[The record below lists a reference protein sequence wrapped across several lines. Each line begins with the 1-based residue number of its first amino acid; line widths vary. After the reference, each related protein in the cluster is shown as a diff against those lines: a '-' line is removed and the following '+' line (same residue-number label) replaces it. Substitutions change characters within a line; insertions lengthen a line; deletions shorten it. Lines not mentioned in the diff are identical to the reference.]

1 MTTDVLEKPAK
12 VAINGV
18 DVPTLLATIGAVGN
32 QRELAKF
39 TFRAN
44 GEWLRG
50 THSRTRMNGF
60 SGAGGDHERDAD
72 FVVENDHPAVLV
84 GGDNGAT
91 PVEFL
96 LAALSACIT
105 AGIGNIASARQ
116 IKLKSVETTVEGD
129 ADLAGLLGLDENVR
143 NGFGGIRATFR
154 IKGDAPA
161 DKLRQIVEQSV
172 RRSAVYDVLTNGTP
186 VAIGIE
192 TD

>member
-32 QRELAKF
+32 QPELAKF

-44 GEWLRG
+44 GEWLKG
-50 THSRTRMNGF
+50 THSRARMNGF
-60 SGAGGDHERDAD
+60 SGAGGDHERAQD
-72 FVVENDHPAVLV
+72 FVAEADHPTVLV
-84 GGDNGAT
+84 GGDNAPT
-91 PVEFL
+91 PVEYL
-96 LAALSACIT
+96 LAALSACVT

-116 IKLKSVETTVEGD
+116 IKLESVETTVEGD
-129 ADLAGLLGLDENVR
+129 ADLLGLLGLDETVR
-143 NGFGGIRATFR
+143 NGFSGIRATFK
-154 IKGDAPA
+154 IKGDAPEE
-161 DKLRQIVEQSV
+161 KLRQIVEQSV

>member
-1 MTTDVLEKPAK
+1 MTTEIIEKPAK

-18 DVPTLLATIGAVGN
+18 DVPTLMATLGAVDS
-32 QRELAKF
+32 QRELARF
-39 TFRAN
+39 TFRAD
-44 GEWLRG
+44 GEWLKG
-50 THSRTRMNGF
+50 THSRTRMNGY
-60 SGAGGDHERDAD
+60 SGAGGDHRRAAD

-116 IKLKSVETTVEGD
+116 IKLESVETTVEGD
-129 ADLAGLLGLDENVR
+129 ADLLGILGLDTGVR
-143 NGFGGIRATFR
+143 NGFSGIRATFR
-154 IKGDAPA
+154 IRGDAPQE
-161 DKLRQIVEQSV
+161 KLRQIVEQSV
-172 RRSAVYDVLTNGTP
+172 KRSAVYDVLTNGTP
-186 VAIGIE
+186 VVIGIE

>member
-1 MTTDVLEKPAK
+1 MTTDVIEKSAK

-18 DVPTLLATIGAVGN
+18 DVPTLMATLGAVDS

-44 GEWLRG
+44 GEWLNG
-50 THSRTRMNGF
+50 THSRTRMNGY
-60 SGAGGDHERDAD
+60 SGAGGDHQRVTD

-84 GGDNGAT
+84 GGDNAAT

-116 IKLKSVETTVEGD
+116 IKLTSVETTVEGD
-129 ADLAGLLGLDENVR
+129 ADLLGILGLDNGVR
-143 NGFGGIRATFR
+143 NGFSGIRATFK
-154 IKGDAPA
+154 IKGDAPEE
-161 DKLRQIVEQSV
+161 KLRQIVEQSV
-172 RRSAVYDVLTNGTP
+172 KRSAVYDVLTNGTP
-186 VAIGIE
+186 VVIGIE

>member
-18 DVPTLLATIGAVGN
+18 DVPTLLATIGAVGG

-44 GEWLRG
+44 GEWLNG
-50 THSRTRMNGF
+50 THSRSRMNGF
-60 SGAGGDHERDAD
+60 SGAGGEHARNQD
-72 FVVENDHPAVLV
+72 FVAEADHPTVLV
-84 GGDNGAT
+84 GGDNAPT
-91 PVEFL
+91 PVEYL

-116 IKLKSVETTVEGD
+116 IKLESVETTVEGD
-129 ADLAGLLGLDENVR
+129 ADLLGLLGLDENVR
-143 NGFGGIRATFR
+143 NGFSGIRATFK
-154 IKGDAPA
+154 IKGDAPEE
-161 DKLRQIVEQSV
+161 KLRQIVEQSV